1 MANST
6 FAGTTVFKH
15 CKGQEE
21 EEEEEEE
28 EAENLQ
34 NYQQLTAED
43 AAVTEL

>member
-6 FAGTTVFKH
+6 VVGTTVFKH
-15 CKGQEE
+15 CKGQE

>member
-6 FAGTTVFKH
+6 VAGTTVFKH
-15 CKGQEE
+15 CKGQ
-21 EEEEEEE
+21 EEEEEE